1 MSEALLFENTFVIE
15 AINNQKY
22 DRVSRIS
29 AHSEDN
35 ATFLMLDVNTE
46 LFPLAETERIK
57 LALAL
62 TLNLDGSKDDT
73 KGWREVGMGEQTL
86 ANEYDYV
93 CHGKVYRFEEGHGDN
108 MYGQPKAVLTL
119 HGLMCAQP
127 RFYLVRRPSPIHRWT
142 LSAAQCSQNRPRLP
156 TGEEMKVGL
165 QGRNC
170 IMSKTSHV
178 SGVSTKQLILL
189 GRTPC
194 RYHHGQKAS
203 HCIQD
208 L

>member
-93 CHGKVYRFEEGHGDN
+93 CHGKIYRFEEGHGDN
-108 MYGQPKAVLTL
+108 MYG
-119 HGLMCAQP
+119 
-127 RFYLVRRPSPIHRWT
+127 
-142 LSAAQCSQNRPRLP
+142 SAKKRC
-156 TGEEMKVGL
+156 
-165 QGRNC
+165 
-170 IMSKTSHV
+170 
-178 SGVSTKQLILL
+178 
-189 GRTPC
+189 
-194 RYHHGQKAS
+194 
-203 HCIQD
+203 
-208 L
+208 

>member
-1 MSEALLFENTFVIE
+1 MTLADGVDTALGSRDTPEDKPTLRFRNDIGCCDSNQKRGKEVLASEICGRDISTCQKSRPSKSLGLFFLRLLYLTSSTNNFTRWGLPKTAGMSEALLFENTFVIE
-15 AINNQKY
+15 AVNSQKY
-22 DRVSRIS
+22 DRVSRIN

-93 CHGKVYRFEEGHGDN
+93 CHGKIYRFEEGHGDN
-108 MYGQPKAVLTL
+108 MYGQ
-119 HGLMCAQP
+119 
-127 RFYLVRRPSPIHRWT
+127 
-142 LSAAQCSQNRPRLP
+142 
-156 TGEEMKVGL
+156 
-165 QGRNC
+165 
-170 IMSKTSHV
+170 
-178 SGVSTKQLILL
+178 
-189 GRTPC
+189 
-194 RYHHGQKAS
+194 QKR
-203 HCIQD
+203 C
-208 L
+208 